1 MQQKLDKVNATLAR
15 AQTIKK
21 FIILP
26 NEFSVEGDELT
37 PTMKLKRRIVNTKY
51 AKEIEDMYK

>member
-21 FIILP
+21 FTILP

-37 PTMKLKRRIVNTKY
+37 PTTKLKR
-51 AKEIEDMYK
+51 